1 MTNKTPFPTANH
13 KDHFIYDNQPFIN
26 PEHGELHP
34 IEWAFVID
42 INLIPPTN
50 EDDDDFITPPE
61 YYLQVTASGEVRGVT
76 HDYDEHADYFSVTA
90 GHSDVEFLKA
100 FSTHYPKVKP
110 TLPALLDYRKYRMTK
125 WKELVDQEKEN
136 ILNDD

>member
-42 INLIPPTN
+42 TNLIPPSD
-50 EDDDDFITPPE
+50 EDYDDFIIPPE
-61 YYLQVTASGEVRGVT
+61 YYLQITASGEIRGVT
-76 HDYDEHADYFSVTA
+76 HEYDEHEEYFSVTA
-90 GHSDVEFLKA
+90 GDSDVRLLKA
-100 FSTHYPKVKP
+100 FSTQYPNITP
-110 TLPALLDYRKYRMTK
+110 TLSDLLDYRKYCTTK
-125 WKELVDQEKEN
+125 WKEQLNQEKEN
-136 ILNDD
+136 TSNDD

>member
-1 MTNKTPFPTANH
+1 MKNKTLLPTENLKNH
-13 KDHFIYDNQPFIN
+13 FFYDNLPFVN
-26 PEHGELHP
+26 PEHGELNP

-42 INLIPPTN
+42 INLMPPAN
-50 EDDDDFITPPE
+50 VDCDDFITPPE

-76 HDYDEHADYFSVTA
+76 HDYDEHAEYFSVTA

-110 TLPALLDYRKYRMTK
+110 TLPDLLDYRKYRMTK

-136 ILNDD
+136 TSDND